1 MTVQVESRHTFMTI
15 VSTVDDDCTCRQM
28 IMSYHQASLSSRVR
42 KSNSKMAKQRYILE
56 TNQEPSL
63 AFSMRRT
70 RMCSMNEL
78 VVTTMLV
85 VQPTSRVHNPMA
97 VPSKMMGD
105 VWYKS
110 EEALCFSRSSYRDYT
125 HNPLLRTLALL
136 SNFAVFICILIIY
149 SRRLFIPP

>member
-1 MTVQVESRHTFMTI
+1 
-15 VSTVDDDCTCRQM
+15 
-28 IMSYHQASLSSRVR
+28 
-42 KSNSKMAKQRYILE
+42 MAKQRYILE

-105 VWYKS
+105 VGIKVRKRCAS
-110 EEALCFSRSSYRDYT
+110 ADPLTETALT
-125 HNPLLRTLALL
+125 NPLIRTLALL
-136 SNFAVFICILIIY
+136 SNFAVFLLYIDNIFTALVSTAVSKSEY
-149 SRRLFIPP
+149 VVD